1 MKLTNESRFLLGI
14 LGVTAAIIVTAVFWF
29 SKPAV
34 TLTRANLLPD
44 GRFTQG
50 NPQASVYLVEFADFQ
65 CPACKAVK
73 PMVDSLLSQ
82 HKNRL
87 IYTYRHF
94 PLEQHAYAV
103 KAAIAAEAAGQQG
116 KFWEMSKLLFDNQDQ
131 LSDELIM
138 TFAQQLRLDL
148 VKFKTAL
155 TSPIIKETVLSDRA
169 FGQKI
174 GVNATPT
181 FFLNNQKLE
190 LTNWDDLKQKV
201 EAAVNP

>member
-14 LGVTAAIIVTAVFWF
+14 LGVTAAIIVAAVFWF
-29 SKPAV
+29 SKPTV

-44 GRFTQG
+44 GRFTLG

-65 CPACKAVK
+65 CPACKTVK
-73 PMVDSLLSQ
+73 PVVDNLLSQ
-82 HKNRL
+82 YKSRL

-94 PLEQHAYAV
+94 PLEQHTYAV

-116 KFWEMSKLLFDNQDQ
+116 KFWEMSKLLFDSQDQ

-190 LTNWDDLKQKV
+190 LTSWDDLKQKV